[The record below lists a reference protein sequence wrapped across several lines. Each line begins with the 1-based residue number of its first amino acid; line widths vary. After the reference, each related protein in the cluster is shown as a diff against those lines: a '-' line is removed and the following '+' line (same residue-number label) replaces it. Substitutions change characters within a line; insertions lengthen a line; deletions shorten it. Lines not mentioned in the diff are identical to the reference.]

1 MRRFFK
7 VVVLIVA
14 TMVCLAAGS
23 THAQTQSTNSE
34 TGTRQSI
41 HVPLP
46 VEAFTKYDTFSDIKL
61 SPSGKYAAYLGGKN
75 GRSLLMTITV
85 EDIKPVDSVRCQ
97 EGFEFEDFHWI
108 SDRRIIYELA
118 ERQSSG
124 LLVGTGEL
132 FAVDVDGK
140 NHEFIF
146 GYRAGEQQTG
156 SRIRKRQA
164 TLSSAELI
172 NPLLNDEKH
181 ILIREMPYR
190 ELGNYLYYDPDAKPI
205 ITRLDSFSG
214 NKLNLGTAPY
224 SDAIVMTDQQDLVR
238 FAVGLNSNLQY
249 SVSWK
254 PDPDGDWVDFDL
266 PGFREDSIIP
276 VIMSEDAQSIFF
288 LGTASDRLYSD
299 LFRLDLKTKKIS
311 KIFSLDDSDIYD
323 VIFDL
328 TGKRIIGVLSYVD
341 KPVSYWLDK
350 KDPAARIRASLEK
363 SFPGKIVQIVTSS
376 KDGRLAVIFV
386 NSDINPGDYYLF
398 DTKARKATHIQTAR
412 AWINPDQMRPKQPFT
427 FKARD
432 GLELHGYI
440 TCPAGI
446 GPYPMV
452 VIPHG
457 GPHGVRD
464 TWGFDPEVQLF
475 ANRGYAVLQVNYR
488 GSGGFGEEF
497 ERKGYKEWGGK
508 IQDDIT
514 DATLWAIDQK
524 IAIPDRI
531 CIYGSSF
538 GAYSALEGVIRE
550 PALYRC
556 AIGYAGIY
564 DLELMGETGDIP
576 RSKIGKSYLKTVQG
590 TDKDILHAWSPVY
603 TADKIQ
609 VPVFLIHGKEDSRAD
624 FKQATKMKSALEKN
638 KRVFEWMALGDEGH
652 GVHDEE
658 TRKEVYERI
667 IAFVDKYLKA
677 PTNIS
682 SAVSIGTGTDVNK

>member
-1 MRRFFK
+1 MRRFFQ
-7 VVVLIVA
+7 VVLLTIVA
-14 TMVCLAAGS
+14 IAWLTAVS
-23 THAQTQSTNSE
+23 TYAQTQGTNFD
-34 TGTRQSI
+34 TDIQQSI
-41 HVPLP
+41 HTPLP
-46 VEAFTKYDTFSDIKL
+46 VEDFTKYDVFSDIKL
-61 SPSGKYAAYLGGKN
+61 SPSGKYAAYLGGKH

-85 EDIKPVDSVRCQ
+85 EDKKPVNSVRCR

-118 ERQSSG
+118 ERQPSG
-124 LLVGTGEL
+124 LLASTGEL
-132 FAVDVDGK
+132 FAINVDGK
-140 NHEFIF
+140 KHKFIF

-156 SRIRKRQA
+156 TRIRKRQES
-164 TLSSAELI
+164 LSSGELI
-172 NPLLNDEKH
+172 NPLLNDEKY
-181 ILIREMPYR
+181 ILIREMPFR
-190 ELGNYLYYDPDAKPI
+190 ELGGYLYYDPDAKPI
-205 ITRLDSFSG
+205 ITLLDSFTG
-214 NKLNLGTAPY
+214 NKINLGTAPY
-224 SDAIVMTDQQDLVR
+224 SSAKVMTDQQDRVR
-238 FAVGLNSNLQY
+238 FAIGLNSDLQY
-249 SVSWK
+249 AVSWK

-266 PGFREDSIIP
+266 PGFREESIIP

-288 LGTASDRLYSD
+288 LGTASDRRYSD
-299 LFRLDLKTKKIS
+299 LFRLDLQTRKIT
-311 KIFSLDDSDIYD
+311 KIFGLDDSDIYD

-341 KPVSYWLDK
+341 KPVTHWLDK
-350 KDPAARIRASLEK
+350 KDLAARIRASLEK
-363 SFPGKIVQIVTSS
+363 SFPGKTVQLVTSS
-376 KDGRLAVIFV
+376 KDGRLAVFFV

-398 DTKARKATHIQTAR
+398 DTKALKAAYLQPARK
-412 AWINPDQMRPKQPFT
+412 WINPDLMCPKKPFV

-432 GLELHGYI
+432 GLELHGYV

-464 TWGFDPEVQLF
+464 TWNFDSEIQLF

-488 GSGGFGEEF
+488 GSGGFGDEF
-497 ERKGYKEWGGK
+497 EHKGYREWGGK

-514 DATLWAIDQK
+514 DATRWAIDQK

-550 PALYRC
+550 PELYRC

-576 RSKIGKSYLKTVQG
+576 RSKMGKSYLQAVHG
-590 TDKDILHAWSPVY
+590 TDKDVLRAWSPVY
-603 TADKIQ
+603 TADRIQ
-609 VPVFLIHGKEDSRAD
+609 VPVFLIHGKEDWRAD
-624 FKQATKMKSALEKN
+624 FKQATKMKAALEEN
-638 KRVFEWMALGDEGH
+638 KKVFELMALGGEGH

-667 IAFVDKYLKA
+667 LSFIDKYLKDS
-677 PTNIS
+677 TNIS
-682 SAVSIGTGTDVNK
+682 SAERITENKVGQ